1 MIRPFKYSKPRFL
14 REALEALE
22 KENTRALAGGSDL
35 LVEMREGKSQPEHIV
50 DVKAIPELSCFSI
63 GKDGITIGGQLS
75 LNELAD
81 SKELGQT
88 CPILGDAVRTV
99 ATPQVRNRATL
110 VGNLCTA
117 SPAADMAPPLFVLNA
132 AVVVA
137 SKAGEQR
144 IPIQRF
150 FQGPK
155 KNCLTPGQLVLR
167 VEIPPCS
174 SGRGVF
180 MKKSRVQGHDLA
192 TINVAGWANPQDGS
206 LRICI
211 GACGPTP
218 VLLTG
223 SDELYQRAVS
233 RDELLDGL
241 AMLAQDQIAPIDD
254 LRASAA
260 YRRHLVTV
268 FLGRMVRILFPEEG
282 GTSRAS

>member
-22 KENTRALAGGSDL
+22 KENARALAGGSDL
-35 LVEMREGKSQPEHIV
+35 LVELREGKSQAEHIV

-63 GKDGITIGGQLS
+63 GKDGIIIGGQLT
-75 LNELAD
+75 LNELAE

-88 CPILGDAVRTV
+88 CPILGDAARTV

-117 SPAADMAPPLFVLNA
+117 SPAADLAPPLFVLGA
-132 AVVVA
+132 AMVVA
-137 SKAGEQR
+137 SKEGEQR
-144 IPIQRF
+144 IPIQQF

-155 KNCLTPGQLVLR
+155 KNCLQPGQLVLR
-167 VEIPPCS
+167 VEIPPRS
-174 SGRGVF
+174 TGRGVF
-180 MKKSRVQGHDLA
+180 MKKSRVRGHDLA
-192 TINVAGWANPQDGS
+192 TINVAGWTNPQAGI

-218 VLLTG
+218 VLLTS
-223 SDELYQRAVS
+223 SDELYQRAVC

-241 AMLAQDQIAPIDD
+241 ATLAQDQIAPIDD

-260 YRRHLVTV
+260 YRRSLVTV

-282 GTSRAS
+282 GWPHV